1 MIVQQMN
8 FNNKPT
14 GEISKKFVIG
24 FLAFLTI
31 GFLGIYLIKRAKDKK
46 QIQEENEEQT
56 SNIVG
61 EDATKILKQ
70 WKKNFDSKNL
80 DGIVK
85 TYTTKAILVSTFGG
99 IIKGR
104 DEIRKY
110 FKGLFEKEKLS
121 VDFIDKPHIGV
132 VDDLTIFTG
141 LYQFNYLEDGEM
153 KKQKARYS
161 ILCRPFK
168 GKLYIIKQHSSVAN

>member
-8 FNNKPT
+8 FSNKPT
-14 GEISKKFVIG
+14 GEISQKFVIG

-31 GFLGIYLIKRAKDKK
+31 GVVGIYLFKKSKDKK

-85 TYTTKAILVSTFGG
+85 TYTTSAVLVSTFGG

-132 VDDLTIFTG
+132 IDDLTIFTG

-161 ILCRPFK
+161 ILCRPFNR
-168 GKLYIIKQHSSVAN
+168 KLYIIKQHSSVAN

>member
-1 MIVQQMN
+1 MLVQQMSL
-8 FNNKPT
+8 NNKPT
-14 GEISKKFVIG
+14 PVSQKFVIG
-24 FLAFLTI
+24 FLT
-31 GFLGIYLIKRAKDKK
+31 FLGLGLIGIYILKKSSDKK
-46 QIQEENEEQT
+46 QIKAENEEQT

-99 IIKGR
+99 IIEGR
-104 DEIRKY
+104 EAIRKY

-121 VDFIDKPHIGV
+121 VDFIDEPHIGV
-132 VDDLTIFTG
+132 IYDLTIFTG
-141 LYQFNYLEDGEM
+141 LYQFNYFEDGKM

-161 ILCRPFK
+161 ILCRPFN

>member
-14 GEISKKFVIG
+14 GEISGKFVIG

-31 GFLGIYLIKRAKDKK
+31 GILGIYLIKRAKDKK
-46 QIQEENEEQT
+46 
-56 SNIVG
+56 
-61 EDATKILKQ
+61 KILKQ

-132 VDDLTIFTG
+132 IDDLTIFTG
-141 LYQFNYLEDGEM
+141 LYQFNYFEDGKM
-153 KKQKARYS
+153 KKKKARYS
-161 ILCRPFK
+161 ILCRPFN

>member
-1 MIVQQMN
+1 MN

>member
-1 MIVQQMN
+1 MNKTTKIVLG
-8 FNNKPT
+8 FGAVITAYLLYRYFSKPK
-14 GEISKKFVIG
+14 IS
-24 FLAFLTI
+24 
-31 GFLGIYLIKRAKDKK
+31 
-46 QIQEENEEQT
+46 EEET

-99 IIKGR
+99 IIEGR
-104 DEIRKY
+104 AEIKKY
-110 FKGLFEKEKLS
+110 FTGLFKKEKLS
-121 VDFIDKPHIGV
+121 VDFIDEPHIGV
-132 VDDLTIFTG
+132 IDDLTIFTG
-141 LYQFNYLEDGEM
+141 LYQFNYFEDGKM

-168 GKLYIIKQHSSVAN
+168 CKLYIIKQHSSVAN